1 MEGADYHRDLVD
13 EYKKLSGR
21 WNANNVK
28 AGILQLV
35 VLGGLFF
42 IGSMSGG
49 FVKPIGGLLAAL
61 SLFFMGKDY
70 AIAKHLDQN
79 MVKTLLDGLSLE
91 KSNSGLQ
98 RFFHAVLGEI
108 SLVRILTTR
117 SISVVLYIS
126 ILAHQVNTI
135 FFGPVVY
142 TDQMRMIL
150 GLIGV
155 VVGSVVCVLYYQTY
169 SVVEEAKRLS

>member
-21 WNANNVK
+21 WNANNVQ

-42 IGSMSGG
+42 IGSMVGG
-49 FVKPIGGLLAAL
+49 FVKPIGGLLAVL
-61 SLFFMGKDY
+61 SLFLMGKDY
-70 AIAKHLDQN
+70 AISKHLDQS

-91 KSNSGLQ
+91 KSNCSLQ
-98 RFFHAVLGEI
+98 RFFHAALGEI

-117 SISVVLYIS
+117 SIAVVLYIS

-169 SVVEEAKRLS
+169 SVVEKAKRFS